1 MKKGTKA
8 VVGTALAAGIGYVAG
23 VLTAP
28 KSGKETRKD
37 IQNKAIAAKK
47 ESAKRLKE
55 LNNELTELIASA
67 KSKAKNA
74 KSSTKAE
81 VNKVLESATKAKE
94 KGREILSA
102 FHAGETD
109 DKDLKKAVAE
119 VHKAVDHLK
128 KYLKKHG

>member
-37 IQNKAIAAKK
+37 IQDKAMAAKK
-47 ESAKRLKE
+47 ESAKRRKQ
-55 LNNELTELIASA
+55 LNDELTELMMTA
-67 KSKAKNA
+67 KSKAKGA
-74 KSSTKAE
+74 KDSTKAE
-81 VNKVLESATKAKE
+81 LNKVLETAVSAKE

-102 FHAGETD
+102 FHEGETD

-128 KYLKKHG
+128 KYIKKHG